1 MVRKGGYIVEK
12 VYVVLIWVDDTNYE
26 IEKMFASEKDAEEY
40 ADFQSK
46 RYSQYLFT
54 VESYTIN

>member
-1 MVRKGGYIVEK
+1 MVRKGGYIMEK
-12 VYVVLIWVDDTNYE
+12 IYVVLIWMDDTNYE

-46 RYSQYLFT
+46 RYPQYLFT

>member
-1 MVRKGGYIVEK
+1 MEK
-12 VYVVLIWVDDTNYE
+12 VYVVLIWMDDTNYE

-46 RYSQYLFT
+46 RYPQYLFT
-54 VESYTIN
+54 VESYIIN

>member
-1 MVRKGGYIVEK
+1 MEK
-12 VYVVLIWVDDTNYE
+12 VYVVLIWMDDTNYE